1 MFNNPVYRAIVT
13 YSSSVSGE
21 IKVRIPALSGVLDV
35 VSLSTIGRSAYNGS
49 WVVPAIGEQIVVTA
63 DDSNLTNIFWVQ
75 TNPVSP
81 VSTTDIESDIAGLTT
96 NVGTLTTGLSGLTT
110 RINQLESYR
119 DAFLLG
125 IFN

>member
-1 MFNNPVYRAIVT
+1 MFNNPVYRATVT
-13 YSSSVSGE
+13 YSNSSTGD

-49 WVVPAIGEQIVVTA
+49 WVVPVIGEQIVVTA
-63 DDSNLTNIFWVQ
+63 DDGNLSNLFWVQ

-81 VSTTDIESDIAGLTT
+81 VSTTSIEADVAELTTDVTGLTT
-96 NVGTLTTGLSGLTT
+96 NLAGLTT
-110 RINQLESYR
+110 RINELESYR

-125 IFN
+125 VFN

>member
-1 MFNNPVYRAIVT
+1 MFNNPVYRATVT
-13 YSSSVSGE
+13 YSNSSTGD

-49 WVVPAIGEQIVVTA
+49 WVVPVIGEQIVVTA
-63 DDSNLTNIFWVQ
+63 DDGNLSNLFWVQ

-81 VSTTDIESDIAGLTT
+81 VSTASIEADIAELTT
-96 NVGTLTTGLSGLTT
+96 DVTGLTT
-110 RINQLESYR
+110 RINELESYR

-125 IFN
+125 VFN